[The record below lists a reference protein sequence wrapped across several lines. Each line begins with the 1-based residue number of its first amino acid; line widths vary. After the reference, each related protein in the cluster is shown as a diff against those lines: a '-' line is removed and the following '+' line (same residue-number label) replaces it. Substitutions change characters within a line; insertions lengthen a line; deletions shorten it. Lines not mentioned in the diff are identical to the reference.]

1 VNGRYVLGQKILEEN
16 ALEYLLQRFEPTW
29 RERNIETRPK
39 NPSSSDTIPHFE
51 DTCTIL
57 WKLLRTVDRDKVN
70 VKDPSVFALWSL
82 QYAFRWSNICP
93 GQRVNRNNM
102 SALILKFM
110 TTFPTMGFMESDLA
124 DDIAIMAMVAAG
136 CTCRSNVQLL
146 DDNLDFQFKKI
157 IWVCLHFYG
166 QSQIAELIKEN
177 EIVKAFTKCLFQE
190 HTTRRDH
197 IERYCQ
203 LAKIIL
209 KIMPKFLEWS
219 MDMFFSV
226 NGPIK

>member
-1 VNGRYVLGQKILEEN
+1 MYFLFRNRYSNYGHGSRGLHLPFECTTIRRQFGFSIQKNYLGLSAFLWTKSDCRGKTKKGTDFE
-16 ALEYLLQRFEPTW
+16 LLF
-29 RERNIETRPK
+29 N
-39 NPSSSDTIPHFE
+39 
-51 DTCTIL
+51 
-57 WKLLRTVDRDKVN
+57 
-70 VKDPSVFALWSL
+70 
-82 QYAFRWSNICP
+82 
-93 GQRVNRNNM
+93 
-102 SALILKFM
+102 
-110 TTFPTMGFMESDLA
+110 TF
-124 DDIAIMAMVAAG
+124 
-136 CTCRSNVQLL
+136 Q
-146 DDNLDFQFKKI
+146 
-157 IWVCLHFYG
+157 
-166 QSQIAELIKEN
+166 LIKEN

>member
-1 VNGRYVLGQKILEEN
+1 
-16 ALEYLLQRFEPTW
+16 
-29 RERNIETRPK
+29 
-39 NPSSSDTIPHFE
+39 
-51 DTCTIL
+51 
-57 WKLLRTVDRDKVN
+57 
-70 VKDPSVFALWSL
+70 
-82 QYAFRWSNICP
+82 
-93 GQRVNRNNM
+93 M

-124 DDIAIMAMVAAG
+124 DGRQYYDIFSPLKYICISCSATDIAIMAMVAAG

>member
-1 VNGRYVLGQKILEEN
+1 
-16 ALEYLLQRFEPTW
+16 
-29 RERNIETRPK
+29 
-39 NPSSSDTIPHFE
+39 
-51 DTCTIL
+51 
-57 WKLLRTVDRDKVN
+57 
-70 VKDPSVFALWSL
+70 
-82 QYAFRWSNICP
+82 
-93 GQRVNRNNM
+93 M

-124 DDIAIMAMVAAG
+124 DGRQYYDIFSPLKYICISCSATDIAIMAMVAAG

-166 QSQIAELIKEN
+166 QSQIAEVKLRRVGTDFELLFNTFQLIKEN